1 MFLKHAGIYELK
13 NEYATL
19 SNFKRLFFRAFL
31 VNRFSTQFDTFFG
44 NQLLSI
50 QSLKI
55 VLIETITSCTYK
67 KKMECSV
74 TLRKNCSCSELF
86 WSAFSRIRTRVTPN
100 TDTFYAVEC
109 QVRVEKEDLRFRN
122 KESKLFNR
130 MRSNV
135 SYLFLQNLFF

>member
-44 NQLLSI
+44 DQLLSI

-55 VLIETITSCTYK
+55 VLIETITSFTYK

-100 TDTFYAVEC
+100 TDTFYAVLG
-109 QVRVEKEDLRFRN
+109 KYMPIFLRN
-122 KESKLFNR
+122 TALLTESSK
-130 MRSNV
+130 SSV
-135 SYLFLQNLFF
+135 SYECDEKLA